1 MVTISSGSE
10 VGLNLW
16 RCAVVCVLL
25 SGVSLVNGGF
35 LVLGPC
41 ASGGLDSDRVPFLS
55 AEREGRV
62 PTL

>member
-1 MVTISSGSE
+1 MTISIGSE

-16 RCAVVCVLL
+16 RCAVVCALL
-25 SGVSLVNGGF
+25 SGVSLANGGL

-41 ASGGLDSDRVPFLS
+41 ASGGLDNDRVPLRS